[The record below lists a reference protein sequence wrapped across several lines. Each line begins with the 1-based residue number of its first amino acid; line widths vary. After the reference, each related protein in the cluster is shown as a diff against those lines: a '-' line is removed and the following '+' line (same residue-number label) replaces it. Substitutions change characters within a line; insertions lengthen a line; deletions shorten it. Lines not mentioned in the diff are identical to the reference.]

1 MARRS
6 TCIRMEIIS
15 IIPLF
20 ACLVAVFTR
29 GTRFA
34 LQSVV
39 LPAMLLLPTYYFW
52 TARPLPSINFLDAA
66 FLGLGIGMA
75 WLDLPR
81 WRFARSDAWMAI
93 FLLSVGYADRAGGRI
108 TDSYFIWFNAL
119 VTALVPYMA
128 GKLLMEHKNSR
139 VETSRRIVWLM
150 VAAAVVSTWEY
161 VFKNNPFARMWNHFY
176 PSQWSGWV
184 TQIRWGFGRVAGP
197 FAQSELAGIV
207 FSFGFLL
214 ALWLAKTKYEERYG
228 RVVIPTRLE
237 RAKWAIGGLLVILF
251 MTQAR
256 GPWIGTILA
265 LCVASIG
272 RAKNARRRA
281 ILVVGLLVG
290 IGTPT
295 YIVSKA
301 YISGPRVD
309 YGSERETAQYRAEL
323 LDNYIPVAQ
332 QGGAW
337 GWGGVFPR
345 IHGQTSIDNQYL
357 FVWVTQGYVG
367 GISFCLLLLEA
378 GIALIGQAVRVK
390 TTQDRHFVLTLFGI
404 LVGFAFIIAT
414 VFLGAQSYPL
424 FFFLIGWAQAVG
436 AFRFPAKR
444 LGQGETAKTV
454 VPPAMIRIYT

>member
-1 MARRS
+1 
-6 TCIRMEIIS
+6 MEIIS
-15 IIPLF
+15 LIPLF

-29 GTRFA
+29 GTEFA
-34 LQSVV
+34 LRSVV
-39 LPAMLLLPTYYFW
+39 LPVMLLLPTYYFW

-66 FLGLGIGMA
+66 FLGLGVGMA
-75 WLDLPR
+75 WFDLPR
-81 WRFARSDAWMAI
+81 WRFSRCDVWMAI
-93 FLLSVGYADRAGGRI
+93 FLFSVGYADRLAGRT

-139 VETSRRIVWLM
+139 IETSRRIIWLM
-150 VAAAVVSTWEY
+150 VAVAVVSTWEY

-176 PSQWSGWV
+176 PDQWSGWV

-197 FAQSELAGIV
+197 FSQSELAGTV
-207 FSFGFLL
+207 FAFGFLL
-214 ALWLAKTKYEERYG
+214 ALWLAKTEYEERYG
-228 RVVIPTRLE
+228 KVVIPTRLE
-237 RAKWAIGGLLVILF
+237 RAKWAIGGLLVIIF

-265 LCVASIG
+265 LSVASIG
-272 RAKNARRRA
+272 RAKDARRRA
-281 ILVVGLLVG
+281 ILVVGLLAG
-290 IGTPT
+290 IGAPI
-295 YIVSKA
+295 YIVSKE

-332 QGGAW
+332 NGGAW
-337 GWGGVFPR
+337 GWGSTFPR
-345 IHGQTSIDNQYL
+345 IHGQTSIDNEYL

-378 GIALIGQAVRVK
+378 ALALVGQAVRVK
-390 TTQDRHFVLTLFGI
+390 TTEGRHFILTLFGV
-404 LVGFAFIIAT
+404 LVGIAFIIAT

-436 AFRFPAKR
+436 VVRFPGRR
-444 LGQGETAKTV
+444 LSETDTAKAAPQ
-454 VPPAMIRIYT
+454 PPMIRVYT